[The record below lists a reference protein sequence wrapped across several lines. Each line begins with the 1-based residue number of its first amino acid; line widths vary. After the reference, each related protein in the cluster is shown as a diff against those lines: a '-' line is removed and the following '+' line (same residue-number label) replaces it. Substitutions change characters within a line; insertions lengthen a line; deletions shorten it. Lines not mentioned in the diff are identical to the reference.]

1 MRKEMPEIKKSS
13 TDLVNTYQVVR
24 TAGYN
29 KSLKK
34 GMSGVGAPLKKSKM
48 TF

>member
-1 MRKEMPEIKKSS
+1 MRKEIPEIKKSS

-24 TAGYN
+24 TARYN

-34 GMSGVGAPLKKSKM
+34 GMSRVGAPLKKSKM

>member
-1 MRKEMPEIKKSS
+1 MPEIKKSS

-24 TAGYN
+24 TTGYN
-29 KSLKK
+29 KSYKK
-34 GMSGVGAPLKKSKM
+34 GMFRVVAPLKKSKM